1 MRRGYDETGFPFR
14 LLLVRYITRL
24 SHPRV
29 LAAPY
34 ATHPQQYA
42 DTINRMAS
50 DEQLK
55 FQLALVFYRTERH
68 NINLPY
74 EIKTKCSALWKQAT
88 VGKCSDS
95 KDPPPGFFDYVGK
108 HRWYV
113 QLVIR
118 CC

>member
-1 MRRGYDETGFPFR
+1 
-14 LLLVRYITRL
+14 
-24 SHPRV
+24 
-29 LAAPY
+29 
-34 ATHPQQYA
+34 
-42 DTINRMAS
+42 MAS

-95 KDPPPGFFDYVGK
+95 KEQPPGFFDYVGK

-113 QLVIR
+113 QLDVVYVVLLVCMCSCGIGDDD
-118 CC
+118 